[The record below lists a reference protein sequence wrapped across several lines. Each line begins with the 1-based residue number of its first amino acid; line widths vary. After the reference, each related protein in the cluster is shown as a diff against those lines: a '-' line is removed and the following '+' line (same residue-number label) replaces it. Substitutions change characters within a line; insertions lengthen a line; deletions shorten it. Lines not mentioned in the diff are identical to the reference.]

1 MAKHRCNTGK
11 IGLTVGVTR
20 GLNEAVNQFNDF
32 LPQRIQQALM
42 KLSQLKTALP
52 DGLRHA
58 SPDGGHALVNI
69 YRYEKSNYPKLN

>member
-1 MAKHRCNTGK
+1 M
-11 IGLTVGVTR
+11 
-20 GLNEAVNQFNDF
+20 
-32 LPQRIQQALM
+32 PQRIQQALM

-69 YRYEKSNYPKLN
+69 YRDEKSNYPKLN